1 MPTGFQPRNMTHVVM
16 LTLMACSL
24 VFAGGKEKDV
34 GIWKPTGLM
43 APYES
48 LAAIEVG
55 PQGDLWAII
64 GYPEATASLVH
75 SANGGTT
82 WRTVTEEIIPPPRW
96 DPPTLLVVD
105 SQNCAWVYAPG
116 WVLSRFSS
124 NGDLLTTVALPTSIP
139 YSECMV
145 SSPDGYVYRFAAG
158 LERISMNG
166 EVRTTRP
173 NLGDA
178 IYVLS
183 VDSKGTLYAVGTY
196 AFRSTDG
203 GLTWETIYKGDH
215 EMRWHGITATPDGT
229 LFLWT
234 SFLGLRSTDG
244 GQTWTELPFF
254 SEQWLGTIRSLPD
267 GSVGA
272 CSARD
277 TYYEPPLP
285 YYGFFRSWDRGNTWE
300 EWMPGIPKAD
310 YRWCEHVLTYG
321 DRIVYA
327 YFRFVEGSST
337 PSGLYRMLLP
347 QRAGAENDW
356 LRY

>member
-1 MPTGFQPRNMTHVVM
+1 MSRIQQPRILIAVIIALAAPSFTSV
-16 LTLMACSL
+16 
-24 VFAGGKEKDV
+24 AGMDV
-34 GIWKPTGLM
+34 GIWKPTNLM
-43 APYES
+43 GPMS
-48 LAAIEVG
+48 SVAAVEVG
-55 PQGDLWAII
+55 PQGDLWAIRE
-64 GYPEATASLVH
+64 YPESVWPLIR
-75 SANGGTT
+75 SADGGTSWT
-82 WRTVTEEIIPPPRW
+82 TVTAGIEPPSTLSIT
-96 DPPTLLVVD
+96 TLLAVD
-105 SQNCAWVYAPG
+105 SQNCAWVYPPWG
-116 WVLSRFSS
+116 LSRYSAH
-124 NGDLLTTVALPTSIP
+124 GDLLTTTSLSRSAQGSP
-139 YSECMV
+139 VPMV
-145 SSPDGYVYRFAAG
+145 SSPDGYVYRTVVVAID
-158 LERISMNG
+158 RISMNG
-166 EVRTTRP
+166 EVRVTLPDFDSDT
-173 NLGDA
+173 
-178 IYVLS
+178 IYVLT